1 MIKRILAWCI
11 ILAAVGVFL
20 SMIAYALTTPYGR
33 IALAA
38 IVCIVLGIWLLAW
51 AILEVTGW

>member
-11 ILAAVGVFL
+11 ILAAVAVVL
-20 SMIAYALTTPYGR
+20 WMIVYALTTYTGR

-38 IVCIVLGIWLLAW
+38 TGCIVLGIALLAW
-51 AILEVTGW
+51 AIVEVTDL